1 MSQLTT
7 EEQEIAVALR
17 SADLGELGGS
27 TINMDKLGFKDNA
40 ISKEGAETHNVMTD
54 IANVSYKVMKN
65 KASDLSKAKAKMN
78 DVAQRYG
85 RDTGQYDKAQSE
97 FDDALVES
105 KDAELRHSLATN
117 TKEQVGQAVVRGMT
131 F

>member
-17 SADLGELGGS
+17 SAELGDLAGN

-40 ISKEGAETHNVMTD
+40 ISKEGTDTHSTMVD
-54 IANVSYKVMKN
+54 ISQVAYKVMKN

-78 DVAQRYG
+78 DIAQRFG
-85 RDTGQYDKAQSE
+85 RDTGQYDRAQSE
-97 FDDALVES
+97 FDNALVES

-117 TKEQVGQAVVRGMT
+117 TKEQVGQATVRGMT